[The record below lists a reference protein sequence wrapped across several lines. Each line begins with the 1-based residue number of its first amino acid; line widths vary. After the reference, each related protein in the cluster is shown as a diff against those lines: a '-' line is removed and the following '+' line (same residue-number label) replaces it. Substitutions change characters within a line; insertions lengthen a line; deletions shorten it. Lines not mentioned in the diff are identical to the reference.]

1 MSVHLVGVF
10 FPRVILLQQFIGEFC
25 LKDTGNMHPTVFN
38 ALHTSSQ
45 EELENLYKV
54 WAANYDQDV
63 VGLIG
68 YVGHSITTN
77 LLVKYLHNTK
87 AKILDAG
94 CGTGLV
100 GELLHKQNFN
110 NVVGIDFSQ
119 PMLDQALKKNIYRS
133 LFQADLTKTL
143 EFDDNA
149 FDAIACAGTFTCGHV
164 GPEAL
169 FELIRVSKAGGY
181 IVFTVREQEWD
192 LLPYDKIVVELEERY
207 LWRCLERFSTKYN
220 VAEEAN
226 CQLCI
231 YQVC

>member
-1 MSVHLVGVF
+1 
-10 FPRVILLQQFIGEFC
+10 
-25 LKDTGNMHPTVFN
+25 
-38 ALHTSSQ
+38 
-45 EELENLYKV
+45 
-54 WAANYDQDV
+54 
-63 VGLIG
+63 
-68 YVGHSITTN
+68 
-77 LLVKYLHNTK
+77 
-87 AKILDAG
+87 
-94 CGTGLV
+94 
-100 GELLHKQNFN
+100 
-110 NVVGIDFSQ
+110 
-119 PMLDQALKKNIYRS
+119 MLDQAFKKNIYRS

-169 FELIRVSKAGGY
+169 FELIRVTKAGGY

-192 LLPYDKIVVELEERY
+192 LLPYDKTIVELEEKH
-207 LWRCLERFSTKYN
+207 LWHCLERFSSKFN